1 MRRVGT
7 AAARGGPHDGGVRPG
22 PNNALT
28 DVAGLRVGHARVP
41 DALSGTTVV
50 LAPPGG
56 AVAGVDV
63 RGAAPG
69 TRETDLLDPRN
80 TVQRVHAVVLSG
92 GSAFGLAAADG
103 VMARLAAAGVGFPV
117 PGAVVPIVP
126 AAVLFDLGRGGP
138 ADDPALRPT
147 AATGAAAVD
156 AASGGPVAQG
166 VVGAGTGALIG
177 GLKGG
182 IGTAS
187 AVLDDGTTVAALAA
201 VNAAGSAVDLATGGL
216 HGVRL
221 GLPDEF
227 VQPRVGAAAQAAL
240 RAVAE
245 SVRPRLGTATTLAV
259 VATDATLDKAG
270 CGRLA
275 AMGHDGLARTLA
287 PVHTVVD
294 GDLVFGLATC
304 ARPVARPGR
313 ADGAARRRRRRR
325 RQGRGAR
332 GAGGGDG
339 DDACGHLPVVP
350 RGRGDLRLSAQRPRP
365 GGCCGSMT
373 AVEPADLAEFL
384 AEHPPFD
391 SLGPEA
397 LDEIAR
403 AARVERF
410 DDGALIHDAFHEPTD
425 EVFVVVAGQVDLLW
439 NDGRQVPPDP
449 ADILGPGGVFGFRAM
464 LTERSIGPRAVAI
477 GAATVARIPAS
488 LAGPAF
494 ATRRG
499 ARFLVETM
507 VAGPSGR
514 HGRPELQ
521 QRRRPDRART
531 AARGPGHRGR
541 RGREADDG
549 PKRAGRG
556 PPRCRAVRAGHGRGA
571 AGPGPGRRQAAHH
584 AGARDHGHHGTRGEP
599 GRHRRRGADAAAGA

>member
-1 MRRVGT
+1 M
-7 AAARGGPHDGGVRPG
+7 AGGGLHDDAVRTG
-22 PNNALT
+22 ANNALT
-28 DVAGLRVGHARVP
+28 DVTGLRVGHARVP

-126 AAVLFDLGRGGP
+126 AAVLFDLGRGGR

-166 VVGAGTGALIG
+166 VVGAGTGALVG

-201 VNAAGSAVDLATGGL
+201 VNAAGSAVDPATGEL
-216 HGVRL
+216 HGARR
-221 GLPDEF
+221 GHAGEF
-227 VQPRVGAAAQAAL
+227 VLPAVGPAARAAL
-240 RAVAE
+240 HAVAE

-275 AMGHDGLARTLA
+275 AMGHDGLARALA

-304 ARPVARPGR
+304 AHPVLDVAALMALHAAA
-313 ADGAARRRRRRR
+313 AD
-325 RQGRGAR
+325 
-332 GAGGGDG
+332 
-339 DDACGHLPVVP
+339 VV
-350 RGRGDLRLSAQRPRP
+350 S
-365 GGCCGSMT
+365 
-373 AVEPADLAEFL
+373 
-384 AEHPPFD
+384 
-391 SLGPEA
+391 
-397 LDEIAR
+397 
-403 AARVERF
+403 
-410 DDGALIHDAFHEPTD
+410 
-425 EVFVVVAGQVDLLW
+425 
-439 NDGRQVPPDP
+439 
-449 ADILGPGGVFGFRAM
+449 
-464 LTERSIGPRAVAI
+464 RAVVHAVLAAETATTPA
-477 GAATVARIPAS
+477 GTFRSYREVAATP
-488 LAGPAF
+488 
-494 ATRRG
+494 
-499 ARFLVETM
+499 
-507 VAGPSGR
+507 
-514 HGRPELQ
+514 
-521 QRRRPDRART
+521 
-531 AARGPGHRGR
+531 
-541 RGREADDG
+541 
-549 PKRAGRG
+549 
-556 PPRCRAVRAGHGRGA
+556 
-571 AGPGPGRRQAAHH
+571 
-584 AGARDHGHHGTRGEP
+584 
-599 GRHRRRGADAAAGA
+599 